1 MSAAREA
8 ARVLATLNLIAA
20 FNGALVGIVL
30 LAQERFGP
38 VRTRT
43 SLAGFLLIVSA
54 LLALFVLLDT
64 GQIRYVTQIGIAMD
78 VAALLCGALLLDYVS
93 TSVSQRGFG
102 LWPYAPP
109 LAYFVAALIRGAPL
123 FPPGD
128 FAPIVAIQIVYSAVA
143 IWAYLRART
152 TLPPGWSKRSE
163 HLHLPVLLAGLVLL
177 HVAQVLRIAAPT
189 ANFLYDLVPLIGALG
204 LIAFAGYAMIGSQ
217 TLRSL
222 AAQRAAAT
230 ADDTFGAAL
239 DAKMAESRAYLDPD
253 LSLPKAAALMQT
265 TTQRLSQYLNSQRG
279 VNFRAYVNS
288 LRIAEAKRLLRDPAE
303 ARTSIEAIAQL
314 VGFRSRS
321 SFYTAFQTQAGMSP
335 QDYRSKGDQAA

>member
-1 MSAAREA
+1 
-8 ARVLATLNLIAA
+8 VLATLNLIAA
-20 FNGALVGIVL
+20 FNGALVGVVL

-43 SLAGFLLIVSA
+43 SLAGFLLLVSA

-64 GQIRYVTQIGIAMD
+64 GQVRYSLAIGIAMD

-109 LAYFVAALIRGAPL
+109 LLYLIAASIKGAPL
-123 FPPGD
+123 FPPAD
-128 FAPIVAIQIVYSAVA
+128 LAPIVAMQIAYSAVA
-143 IWAYLRART
+143 IWVYLRARP
-152 TLPPGWSKRSE
+152 TLPPDWSKRSE

-177 HVAQVLRIAAPT
+177 HIAQAVRLATPG
-189 ANFLYDLVPLIGALG
+189 NDFLYDLVPLIGALG
-204 LIAFAGYAMIGSQ
+204 LIAFAVYAMIGSQ

-222 AAQRAAAT
+222 AAHRVPAT

-239 DAKMAESRAYLDPD
+239 DAKMAESRACLDPD
-253 LSLPKAAALMQT
+253 LSLPKAAALMKT
-265 TTQRLSQYLNSQRG
+265 TTQRLSAYLNTQRG
-279 VNFRAYVNS
+279 LNFRAYVNS

-321 SFYTAFQTQAGMSP
+321 SFYAAFQAQVGMSP
-335 QDYRSKGDQAA
+335 QDYRSKSGEPA